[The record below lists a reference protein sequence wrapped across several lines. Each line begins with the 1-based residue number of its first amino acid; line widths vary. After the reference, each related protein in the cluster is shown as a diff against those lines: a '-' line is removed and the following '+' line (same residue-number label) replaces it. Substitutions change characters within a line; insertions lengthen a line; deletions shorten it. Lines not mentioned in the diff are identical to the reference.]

1 MAGAGGGLAGGTPG
15 GAGRPPASLPCQ
27 ESNNCIEKERREDET
42 LSPYR
47 WKCRY
52 RLIMAIEWMVNRYGL
67 NYVGVLTLT
76 FGVPGSGR
84 GSQATR
90 ELRELAKELDFVQ
103 KRWHSLNSNIISKR
117 YRDWILV
124 LEAHKDGVWHIHVV
138 VALDFDIRTGT
149 DIETLT
155 NYKLPY
161 WMRRGKH
168 LRNEALGAEWH
179 FLREI
184 CCRYRFG
191 RVELLPIKKT
201 GAALAHYLANYL
213 TKSFRLIPPGQK
225 SRLVRLS
232 RGVSSRIT
240 MKFSP
245 VTLGN
250 LIYRTRLKIAASMLH
265 FQDYGDFA
273 DYFGPR
279 WNYYIGDNIADIP
292 VPTEFKE
299 GWFEMG
305 LAADIL
311 NSYAKNAAGYAD
323 DDGKIKLAAVER
335 SLWRKFRE
343 LALDEWNDPRS
354 MEADN
359 IDVGPL
365 TEADLQGDLLET
377 SDDPF

>member
-1 MAGAGGGLAGGTPG
+1 
-15 GAGRPPASLPCQ
+15 
-27 ESNNCIEKERREDET
+27 
-42 LSPYR
+42 
-47 WKCRY
+47 
-52 RLIMAIEWMVNRYGL
+52 MAIEWMVRTYGL
-67 NYVGVLTLT
+67 NYVGLLTLT

-84 GSQATR
+84 GSQATK
-90 ELRELAKELDFVQ
+90 ELRELAKDLKFVQ
-103 KRWHSLNSNIISKR
+103 KRWRSFNSNVISKR

-124 LEAHKDGVWHIHVV
+124 LEPHKDGVWHIRVV

-155 NYKLPY
+155 NYTLPF

-168 LRNEALGAEWH
+168 LRNEALGVEWH

-201 GAALAHYLANYL
+201 GPALAHYLADYL
-213 TKSFRLIPPGQK
+213 SKSFRLIPAGK
-225 SRLVRLS
+225 RNRLVRMS

-250 LIYRTRLKIAASMLH
+250 LIYRTRLKIAASMLRL
-265 FQDYGDFA
+265 QDYGDFA

-279 WNYYIGDNIADIP
+279 WNYYIGDIIAAIP
-292 VPTEFKE
+292 VPTEFKQ

-305 LAADIL
+305 IAADVL
-311 NSYAKNAAGYAD
+311 NIYAENPAQYAD
-323 DDGKIKLAAVER
+323 DDRKKTLAAVER
-335 SLWRKFRE
+335 SPLRKFTE
-343 LALDEWNDPRS
+343 LAFGEWADPRS
-354 MEADN
+354 TEADN
-359 IDVGPL
+359 IDVGSL
-365 TEADLQGDLLET
+365 SEADLQNDLLET
-377 SDDPF
+377 SEDPF